1 MLDAGMAEFA
11 AEMKAKARL
20 RRPRPASTRRADQ
33 LDNLSGPGAQRL
45 CQVIKRYWSAAGFSS
60 VETEIVSC
68 TGTGEKPVYGV
79 RSNLKNGLPPAVGG
93 HSGHG

>member
-1 MLDAGMAEFA
+1 MLDASMQQFA
-11 AEMKAKARL
+11 DAMRA
-20 RRPRPASTRRADQ
+20 RPRAPRRASTRRADE
-33 LDNLSGPGAQRL
+33 LDNLSGAGAQRL
-45 CQVIKRYWSAAGFSS
+45 CQMIKRYWSAAGFSS

-79 RSNLKNGLPPAVGG
+79 KSNLKNGLPPAVGG

>member
-1 MLDAGMAEFA
+1 MFDPAMQAFD
-11 AEMKAKARL
+11 AEMRTKL
-20 RRPRPASTRRADQ
+20 RPRRPASTRRADQ

-45 CQVIKRYWSAAGFSS
+45 CQMIKRYWSAAGFSS

>member
-1 MLDAGMAEFA
+1 MAMLDMMAAFD
-11 AEMKAKARL
+11 AEMRT
-20 RRPRPASTRRADQ
+20 RPRPRRASTRRADQ

-45 CQVIKRYWSAAGFSS
+45 CQMIKRYWSAAGFSS